1 MKPPL
6 SHRKGIPFFCDKSE
20 KDFLADIY
28 ERYDDVVLRQVALHL
43 GDELWGHYPMQHIL
57 DFADDFYPSD
67 PHQHIL
73 EIGCGVGRWIAHI
86 AQRFPESNCWGM
98 DYSYQ
103 MLKQANSYWVA
114 GKDITIDL
122 SNNGFPKTQVVKGK
136 EIKNLNFGLANAA
149 DLPFSSDSQDLIVN
163 SFLLDRL
170 EDPIQGLQE
179 MFRVLKPDGRL
190 IMVTPLNFKH
200 ADLWDKLY
208 PAHKIKDI
216 VVEIGFSIME
226 WQEDLQII
234 EPLDLHGNSISW
246 KCLAVVATKHKV

>member
-1 MKPPL
+1 MKPPI

-28 ERYDDVVLRQVALHL
+28 ERYADVVLRQVALHL
-43 GDELWGHYPMQHIL
+43 GDELWGHYPMQQVL
-57 DFADDFYPSD
+57 DFADDFYPYD

-73 EIGCGVGRWIAHI
+73 EIGCGVGRWIAHL
-86 AQRFPESNCWGM
+86 AQRFPKTTCWGI

-103 MLKQANSYWVA
+103 MLKQANSFWVA

-136 EIKNLNFGLANAA
+136 EIKNLKFGLADAS
-149 DLPFSSDSQDLIVN
+149 DLPFSGNSHDLIVH

-170 EDPIQGLQE
+170 EDPIQCLRE
-179 MFRVLKPDGRL
+179 MFRVLKSGGRL
-190 IMVTPLNFKH
+190 VMVTPLNFKN
-200 ADLWDKLY
+200 AKLWDTLY
-208 PAHKIKDI
+208 PVIKIND
-216 VVEIGFSIME
+216 VLTHIGYSILE

-234 EPLDLHGNSISW
+234 ESLDAHGNSISW
-246 KCLAVVATKHKV
+246 KCLGVVAGKE

>member
-190 IMVTPLNFKH
+190 IMVTPLNFKKTQNWE
-200 ADLWDKLY
+200 ALY
-208 PAHKIKDI
+208 PVNKIHDVLIDI
-216 VVEIGFSIME
+216 GCSILEWKEEILIN
-226 WQEDLQII
+226 
-234 EPLDLHGNSISW
+234 EPLDAHGNRITW
-246 KCLAVVATKHKV
+246 KCIAVTASKG